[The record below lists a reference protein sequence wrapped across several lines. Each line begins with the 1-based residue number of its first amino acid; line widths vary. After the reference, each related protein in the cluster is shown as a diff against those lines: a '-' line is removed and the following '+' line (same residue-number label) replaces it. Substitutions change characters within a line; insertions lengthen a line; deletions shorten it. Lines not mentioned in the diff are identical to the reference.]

1 MEQPKLPPFHRIIAY
16 LRKSRADGEETVEAV
31 LAKHERMIQDYCLR
45 TYNAELPADRIYRE
59 VQSGET
65 IASRP
70 VMQYVIRMIQNKE
83 IDAVIC
89 VDLQRLSRGDLSDV
103 GELSALFRY
112 TGCLIITPAR
122 TYNVSD
128 EYDRKFFEMEIMHGN
143 DYLEYIK
150 KIMGR
155 GRRQS
160 VLEGNYIYS
169 GDPYG
174 YRRVYVD
181 KRPTLEICE
190 EEADV
195 VRLIYDLYTGPEHA
209 GPTEIARR
217 LNTLGVKPR
226 KLDRW
231 NNNIVTGILRN
242 PLYIAKVTW
251 QRQKETKE
259 YSDGKIITRRRLSE
273 KGDYICADA
282 RHPPIIT
289 QEIFELA
296 QDIRKSRA
304 HPAVRPNTDL
314 VNPLAGL
321 IKCGVCGR
329 SMTHRHGA
337 RDPQP
342 IILCATDGCTT
353 RSAYTSRILAHVRES
368 MQYTL
373 EEYHSKIENNS
384 VAIPTD
390 TTRDIYQK
398 ELVELQKQQKR
409 QFELLERGIYSEEI
423 FLQRS
428 AEVNERI
435 TNVTFELT
443 KIDANKKTEADYSAF
458 CSSLQKCINALS
470 TPNISAKETNILL
483 KNVITSIVYNR
494 TRTARG
500 RWEDT
505 PISLQ
510 IFYKI

>member
-1 MEQPKLPPFHRIIAY
+1 METKLPPLHRVIAY

-31 LAKHERMIQDYCLR
+31 LAKHERMIQDYCLK

-70 VMQYVIRMIQNKE
+70 VMQKVIRMIQDKQ
-83 IDAVIC
+83 IDAVLC

-103 GELSALFRY
+103 GELSKLFQY
-112 TGCLIITPAR
+112 TGCLIITPVR
-122 TYNVSD
+122 TYNVAD

-190 EEADV
+190 EEAAI
-195 VRLIYDLYTGPEHA
+195 VRMIYDLYTGADRA

-217 LNTLGVKPR
+217 LNALGIKPR
-226 KLDRW
+226 KLERW
-231 NNNIVTGILRN
+231 TNNAVTGILRN
-242 PLYIAKVTW
+242 PLYIAKITW
-251 QRQKETKE
+251 QRAKEIKE
-259 YSDGKIITRRRLSE
+259 YSDGKIVTRRRLSE
-273 KGDYICADA
+273 EGDYICADA
-282 RHPPIIT
+282 RHPAIIT
-289 QEIFELA
+289 RETFELA
-296 QDIRKSRA
+296 QSIRKSRA
-304 HPAVRPNTDL
+304 HPAIHPCTDL

-321 IKCGVCGR
+321 VKCGVCGR
-329 SMTHRHGA
+329 SMTYRHGA
-337 RDPQP
+337 HDLHAF
-342 IILCATDGCTT
+342 ILCTFTDCPT
-353 RSAYTSRILAHVRES
+353 RSVYATTLLEQIRES
-368 MQYTL
+368 MQFTL
-373 EEYHSKIENNS
+373 TEYLHKLEDNS
-384 VAIPTD
+384 DSSPAD
-390 TTRDIYQK
+390 TTREIYQK
-398 ELVELQKQQKR
+398 ELSELQKQQKR
-409 QFELLERGIYSEEI
+409 QFELLERGIYSEDV
-423 FLQRS
+423 FLERS

-435 TNVTFELT
+435 KNVTSELE
-443 KIDANKKTEADYSAF
+443 KIESNKKTENDYAAF
-458 CSSLQKCINALS
+458 CASLQKCIDVICD
-470 TPNISAKETNILL
+470 PNVPPKEINSLL
-483 KNVITSIVYNR
+483 KSVITSIKYNR
-494 TRTARG
+494 EKTARR
-500 RWEDT
+500 RWEET

>member
-1 MEQPKLPPFHRIIAY
+1 MEPKLPPFHRIVAY
-16 LRKSRADGEETVEAV
+16 LRKSRADGEESIEAV
-31 LAKHERMIQDYCLR
+31 LAKHQRMLQDYCLKH
-45 TYNAELPADRIYRE
+45 YNAELPDDRIYRE
-59 VQSGET
+59 IMSGET

-70 VMQYVIRMIQNKE
+70 VMQKVIRMIQDKE
-83 IDAVIC
+83 IDAVLC

-103 GELSALFRY
+103 GELSKLFQY
-112 TGCLIITPAR
+112 TGCLIITPVR
-122 TYNVSD
+122 TYNVAD

-174 YRRVYVD
+174 YRRVYID
-181 KRPTLEICE
+181 KRPTLEIHE
-190 EEADV
+190 EEAAV
-195 VRLIYDLYTGPEHA
+195 VRMIFDLYTGSDRV

-217 LNTLGVKPR
+217 LNALGVKPR

-242 PLYIAKVTW
+242 PLYIAKITW

-273 KGDYICADA
+273 EGNYICADA
-282 RHPPIIT
+282 RHPAIISPET
-289 QEIFELA
+289 FELA
-296 QDIRKSRA
+296 QSIRQSRS

-321 IKCGVCGR
+321 IKCGVCGK
-329 SMTHRHGA
+329 SMTHRYGA

-342 IILCATDGCTT
+342 TILCTADGCTT
-353 RSAYTSRILAHVRES
+353 RSAYMPRILDQLCES
-368 MQYTL
+368 MQSTL
-373 EEYHSKIENNS
+373 EEYRNKIENHTS
-384 VAIPTD
+384 AAPASAMREV
-390 TTRDIYQK
+390 YQK
-398 ELVELQKQQKR
+398 KLTELRKQQKR

-435 TNVTFELT
+435 TNVTSELA
-443 KIDANKKTEADYSAF
+443 KIDANKKTEADYAAF

-470 TPNISAKETNILL
+470 TPNIPAKEINILL

>member
-1 MEQPKLPPFHRIIAY
+1 METKLPPFHRIVAY
-16 LRKSRADGEETVEAV
+16 LRKSRADGEETVDAV
-31 LAKHERMIQDYCLR
+31 LARHERMIQDYCLR

-83 IDAVIC
+83 IDAVLC

-112 TGCLIITPAR
+112 TGCLIVTPVR
-122 TYNVSD
+122 TYNVAD
-128 EYDRKFFEMEIMHGN
+128 EYDRKFFEMEVMHGN

-181 KRPTLEICE
+181 KRPTLEVHE
-190 EEADV
+190 EEASV
-195 VRLIYDLYTGPEHA
+195 VRLIYELYTGPEHA

-217 LNTLGVKPR
+217 LNNLGVKPR
-226 KLDRW
+226 KSDRW
-231 NNNIVTGILRN
+231 TNYAVKGILVN
-242 PLYIAKVTW
+242 PLYISKITW

-273 KGDYICADA
+273 EGDYICADA
-282 RHPPIIT
+282 RHPAIIAQET
-289 QEIFELA
+289 FDLAQEI
-296 QDIRKSRA
+296 RRSRA
-304 HPAVRPNTDL
+304 HPAVRANYDI

-321 IKCGVCGR
+321 VKCGVCGKA
-329 SMTHRHGA
+329 MTYRFGDH
-337 RDPQP
+337 DSQP
-342 IILCATDGCTT
+342 FILCASADCST
-353 RSAYTSRILAHVRES
+353 RSVRLSVLLEHICGS
-368 MQYTL
+368 MQFTL
-373 EEYHSKIENNS
+373 EEYRQKIEKNS
-384 VAIPTD
+384 NAAASDPT
-390 TTRDIYQK
+390 TEIYQK
-398 ELVELQKQQKR
+398 ELAELQKQQKR
-409 QFELLERGIYSEEI
+409 QFELLERGIYSEEV
-423 FLQRS
+423 FLERS

-435 TNVTFELT
+435 KNVTAEIE
-443 KIDANKKTEADYSAF
+443 KIESNQKTENDYSVF
-458 CSSLQKCINALS
+458 CASMQKCIDIIRNPDS
-470 TPNISAKETNILL
+470 PAKEINSML
-483 KNVITSIVYNR
+483 KRVITIIKYNR
-494 TRTARG
+494 PKSTRG

>member
-1 MEQPKLPPFHRIIAY
+1 MEQNLPPFHRIAAY

-70 VMQYVIRMIQNKE
+70 VMQHIIRMIQDKE
-83 IDAVIC
+83 IDAVLC

-112 TGCLIITPAR
+112 TGCLIVTPVR
-122 TYNVSD
+122 TYNVAD

-190 EEADV
+190 EEAAV
-195 VRLIYDLYTGPEHA
+195 VRMIFELYTGSDCV

-217 LNTLGVKPR
+217 LNILGVKPR
-226 KLDRW
+226 KNDRW
-231 NNNIVTGILRN
+231 TSYAVKGILVN
-242 PLYIAKVTW
+242 PLYIAKITW

-259 YSDGKIITRRRLSE
+259 FSDGKIVTRRRLSKE
-273 KGDYICADA
+273 GDYICTDA
-282 RHPPIIT
+282 RHPAIIT
-289 QEIFELA
+289 QETFDLA
-296 QDIRKSRA
+296 QNIRCSRG
-304 HPAVRPNTDL
+304 HPAVRSSLDI

-321 IKCGVCGR
+321 VKCGICGK
-329 SMTHRHGA
+329 SMTYRHSSH
-337 RDPQP
+337 DSQP
-342 IILCATDGCTT
+342 FILCTTADCAT
-353 RSAYTSRILAHVRES
+353 RSTHLSVLLDQICAS
-368 MQYTL
+368 MQLTL
-373 EEYHSKIENNS
+373 EEYRQKIDEQNNPAAS
-384 VAIPTD
+384 NPTID
-390 TTRDIYQK
+390 VYQK
-398 ELVELQKQQKR
+398 ELAELKKQQAR
-409 QFELLERGIYSEEI
+409 QFELLERGIYSEEV
-423 FLQRS
+423 FLERS

-435 TNVTFELT
+435 KNVTSELT
-443 KIDANKKTEADYSAF
+443 KIESIKKTENDYTAF
-458 CSSLQKCINALS
+458 CVSLQKCINLIRD
-470 TPNISAKETNILL
+470 PNSSAKKTNSML
-483 KNVITSIVYNR
+483 KSVIATIKYNR
-494 TRTARG
+494 QKSPRG

>member
-1 MEQPKLPPFHRIIAY
+1 MEQPKHPPFHRIVAY
-16 LRKSRADGEETVEAV
+16 LRKSRADGEEIVEAV

-45 TYNAELPADRIYRE
+45 IYNAELPADRIYRE

-83 IDAVIC
+83 IDAVLC

-122 TYNVSD
+122 TYNVAD

-190 EEADV
+190 EEAAV
-195 VRLIYDLYTGPEHA
+195 VRLIYELYTGPEHA

-217 LNTLGVKPR
+217 LNALGVKPR
-226 KLDRW
+226 KVDSW
-231 NNNIVTGILRN
+231 TNYAVKGILIN
-242 PLYIAKVTW
+242 PLYIAKITW

-259 YSDGKIITRRRLSE
+259 FSDGKIITRRRLSE
-273 KGDYICADA
+273 EGDYICADA
-282 RHPPIIT
+282 RHPAIIT
-289 QEIFELA
+289 QETFDLA
-296 QDIRKSRA
+296 QEIRRSRA
-304 HPAVRPNTDL
+304 HPAVRANYDI

-321 IKCGVCGR
+321 VKCGVCGK
-329 SMTHRHGA
+329 SMTYRFGDH
-337 RDPQP
+337 DSQP
-342 IILCATDGCTT
+342 FILCSSADCAT
-353 RSAYTSRILAHVRES
+353 RSIHLSSLLEHIRNS
-368 MQYTL
+368 MQFTL
-373 EEYHSKIENNS
+373 EEYRQKLDHSPSNVSDSNCE
-384 VAIPTD
+384 
-390 TTRDIYQK
+390 IYQK
-398 ELVELQKQQKR
+398 ELIELKKQQKR
-409 QFELLERGIYSEEI
+409 QFELLERGIYSEEV
-423 FLQRS
+423 FLERS
-428 AEVNERI
+428 TEVNERI
-435 TNVTFELT
+435 KNITSELEKLET
-443 KIDANKKTEADYSAF
+443 SKKAENDYTAF
-458 CSSLQKCINALS
+458 CTSLQKCIKLIDN
-470 TPNISAKETNILL
+470 PNTSAKEINSML
-483 KNVITSIVYNR
+483 KGVITTINYNR
-494 TRTARG
+494 SKSTRG